1 MGTLSMP
8 IDEAAEIPKCFPGTS
23 NTVSP
28 FDISPVPNIKK
39 RTTTRGR
46 KATRSSLITGSPY
59 KDQLTKSLEKSA
71 PKSVPGKIRPTKRY
85 DSSSDSSDYYDPPL
99 VDSDDDINLDINDG
113 DKPDS
118 RKATCIFCDGKFSE
132 DTRGEEQ
139 FSSFNTLAFVRLISV
154 IFNGR
159 GGLVARSRL
168 WNRRVPGSKPDS
180 TDDPSCMGPAARQII
195 RSGQTSSRWCGVAWK
210 FGEGVPAQVSS
221 SSSDRGS
228 KLRGSSQNSP
238 HVASKRDVNITKP
251 SYLICCQIGM

>member
-8 IDEAAEIPKCFPGTS
+8 IDEAAERPKCSPGTS

-71 PKSVPGKIRPTKRY
+71 PKKTSLSVPGVRNRPGGRGVPTLSPKGLQKKKIRPTKRY

-99 VDSDDDINLDINDG
+99 EDSDDDINLDINDG

-118 RKATCIFCDGKFSE
+118 RKATCIICDGKFSE
-132 DTRGEEQ
+132 DTRGEVWVKCVMCQ
-139 FSSFNTLAFVRLISV
+139 MLAHLDCA
-154 IFNGR
+154 G
-159 GGLVARSRL
+159 A
-168 WNRRVPGSKPDS
+168 K
-180 TDDPSCMGPAARQII
+180 T
-195 RSGQTSSRWCGVAWK
+195 
-210 FGEGVPAQVSS
+210 
-221 SSSDRGS
+221 
-228 KLRGSSQNSP
+228 
-238 HVASKRDVNITKP
+238 ASYVCYDFCK
-251 SYLICCQIGM
+251 